1 MIYLS
6 IGSNLKSVWGSKIDN
21 INNQNNKLD
30 KDTKLKENKKDW
42 AEADKLRNK
51 IDYYGWI
58 VEDSKEGFR
67 LKKKL

>member
-1 MIYLS
+1 M
-6 IGSNLKSVWGSKIDN
+6 
-21 INNQNNKLD
+21 
-30 KDTKLKENKKDW
+30 KKDW